1 VVNVMAAYQPAVRVC
16 GTLHTRTTGWYAAMT
31 LTTS

>member
-1 VVNVMAAYQPAVRVC
+1 LAIVPA
-16 GTLHTRTTGWYAAMT
+16 TQHTRTTGWYAAMT